1 MGNNILVIGA
11 GITGIEASILL
22 ANAGKHVYLV
32 EKSPIIGGNTIKY
45 EHVFPNFE
53 CATCLVSPRQQEV
66 LQNSNIELLLLSEVK
81 KVTGIP
87 GDFSVK
93 IKKQARY
100 VDMENCIGC
109 GACYDV
115 CPVKIPNEYEE
126 NLMQRLAIYVPYSGS
141 LPNVPAIDIDNCI
154 RFAGKECNACQESCM
169 FEAIN
174 YDEKDEELDL
184 KVDAII
190 VSTGFQLHKPVSK
203 YGWGKIDD
211 VYNAFEFER
220 IFASNGPTTGEIKKK
235 DGSIPKSIAIIHC
248 VGRDEKKYCSTVC
261 CINSLKF
268 IHYLKEKI
276 EDIKITNF
284 YRDLCLPGKKY
295 DKFAEEMKSFGTDFI
310 RSDDIDISSGPK
322 SIQVNY
328 VNGDAKKQF
337 HADMV
342 ILSSAIEPQKDN
354 NGLAKVLGIELDSFG
369 FFQEADPDFGTENST
384 RDGIYIAG
392 CAQAPKDIQNCV
404 IQAQSAVEKALFEF
418 NLK

>member
-32 EKSPIIGGNTIKY
+32 EKSPIIGGNIIKF
-45 EHVFPNFE
+45 EHVFPNLE

-81 KVTGIP
+81 KVTGKP
-87 GDFSVK
+87 GAFSVK

-126 NLMQRLAIYVPYSGS
+126 NLMQRFAIYVPYSGS
-141 LPNVPAIDIDNCI
+141 LPNVPAIDTENCI
-154 RFAGKECNACQESCM
+154 RFAGEECNACQESCM

-190 VSTGFQLHKPVSK
+190 VSTGFQQHKPVAK
-203 YGWGKIDD
+203 YGWGTIDD

-235 DGSIPKSIAIIHC
+235 DGSEPKSIAIIHC
-248 VGRDEKKYCSTVC
+248 VGRDENKYCSAVC

-295 DKFAEEMKSFGTDFI
+295 DKFAGDMKSLGTDFI
-310 RSDDIDISSGPK
+310 RSDDIEISSGDK
-322 SIQVNY
+322 SILVNY
-328 VNGDAKKQF
+328 MNGDAKKQLP
-337 HADMV
+337 ADMV
-342 ILSSAIEPQKDN
+342 ILSSSIEPQKDN
-354 NGLAKVLGIELDSFG
+354 NDLAKVLGIELDSFG
-369 FFQEADPDFGTENST
+369 FFQESDPDFGTETST

-404 IQAQSAVEKALFEF
+404 TQAQSAVEKALFQF